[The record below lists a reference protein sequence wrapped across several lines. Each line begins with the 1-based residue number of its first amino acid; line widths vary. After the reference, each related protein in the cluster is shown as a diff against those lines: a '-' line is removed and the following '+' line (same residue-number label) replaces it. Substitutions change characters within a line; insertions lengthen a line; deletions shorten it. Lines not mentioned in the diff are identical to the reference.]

1 MNQRERDE
9 HAAIIDA
16 WRMEEDGTPL
26 ICGGQGRT
34 DSEVEE
40 QSGLIVGVTVL
51 VGAAA
56 LAGLLVGLVIGA
68 AA

>member
-1 MNQRERDE
+1 MNQREHDTIIEAWRRDE
-9 HAAIIDA
+9 C
-16 WRMEEDGTPL
+16 PL
-26 ICGGQGRT
+26 VRGGQGRT

-56 LAGLLVGLVIGA
+56 LAGLLVGLLIGA

>member
-1 MNQRERDE
+1 MNQSERKE
-9 HAAIIDA
+9 HDAIIEA
-16 WRMEEDGTPL
+16 WRRDDCPL
-26 ICGGQGRT
+26 VRGGQGRT

>member
-1 MNQRERDE
+1 VNQRERDE

-56 LAGLLVGLVIGA
+56 LAGFLVGLVIGA

>member
-56 LAGLLVGLVIGA
+56 LAGFLVGLVIGA

>member
-1 MNQRERDE
+1 MNQREHDTIIEDWRLDE
-9 HAAIIDA
+9 Y
-16 WRMEEDGTPL
+16 PL
-26 ICGGQGRT
+26 VRGGQGRT
-34 DSEVEE
+34 DGEVEE